1 MNCGRDQD
9 DGEQRDSP
17 CGDAGWKSRR
27 AHRGCILPIRRGF
40 YISFAI
46 EFSRFFTSSVH
57 GNGHVSGANLP
68 SLESHYNFVKKKIDI
83 LESISVVSAVAGLG
97 PGERPCKISE
107 NFSWVII
114 TNSIIRRLL
123 NLKLL

>member
-1 MNCGRDQD
+1 MFGR
-9 DGEQRDSP
+9 
-17 CGDAGWKSRR
+17 
-27 AHRGCILPIRRGF
+27 
-40 YISFAI
+40 
-46 EFSRFFTSSVH
+46 EFTE
-57 GNGHVSGANLP
+57 SGIALQ
-68 SLESHYNFVKKKIDI
+68 FCKKKIDI